1 MKERIIKMLMSTGRA
16 GMDGLIKYMEENG
29 FFESPCSG
37 GNHLACEGGLA
48 KHSLNVLGAMKD
60 MSFLLCD
67 GNRGV
72 SEEMQNAIIICSLL
86 HDIGKMGDFGKPGY
100 VENILKSGKQSEAKP
115 YEVNKDLIPVDHEI
129 RSVNITSK
137 FITLTEDE
145 YLAILWHN
153 GLYGSFK
160 YQIPGKETKLY
171 MLLHFADMWA
181 SRVMERSA
189 ADETVQNINR
199 K

>member
-1 MKERIIKMLMSTGRA
+1 MKERIIEMLMSTGRT
-16 GMDGLIKYMEENG
+16 GMEGLINYMEENG

-37 GNHLACEGGLA
+37 ANHLACEGGLA
-48 KHSLNVLGAMKD
+48 QHSLNVFDIMDDLTIAMCNKEHHD
-60 MSFLLCD
+60 MVNS
-67 GNRGV
+67 
-72 SEEMQNAIIICSLL
+72 IIICALL
-86 HDIGKMGDFGKPGY
+86 HDLGKMGDFGKPGY

-129 RSVNITSK
+129 RSVNIASK
-137 FITLTEDE
+137 FIALTEDE

-181 SRVMERSA
+181 SRVMERSE
-189 ADETVQNINR
+189 ADETV
-199 K
+199 